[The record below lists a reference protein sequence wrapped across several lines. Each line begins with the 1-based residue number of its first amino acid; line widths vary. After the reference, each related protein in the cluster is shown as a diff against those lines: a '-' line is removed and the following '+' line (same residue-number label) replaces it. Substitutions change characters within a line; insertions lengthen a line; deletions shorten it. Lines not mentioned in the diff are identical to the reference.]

1 MQLDFKFH
9 HFPNQNRNVITETF
23 RFRFGKWW
31 NLKSIR
37 SAIQT
42 LFWALFSLHANEV
55 GFSSRMWKSL
65 PGGFSNL
72 EWAQNGRNVQII
84 ILKYWWVCD
93 TTIFVKQWYISGINI
108 VWIAV
113 WYSDLEIL
121 SVYGGVLWR
130 YVIVASSLDMAGE
143 EWGWEF
149 HPPVCLGL
157 DLCGWIHS
165 SISILKTKLF
175 DCILSAAV
183 ICLFYSDNIFQQD
196 NFSLSNFLLSLS
208 WIHTSLTSE
217 DFNYIR
223 QYYASWGWG
232 PLG

>member
-1 MQLDFKFH
+1 MPMRWDSHPGCGNPCLVVSLTWNEQKMEEMFK
-9 HFPNQNRNVITETF
+9 
-23 RFRFGKWW
+23 
-31 NLKSIR
+31 
-37 SAIQT
+37 
-42 LFWALFSLHANEV
+42 
-55 GFSSRMWKSL
+55 
-65 PGGFSNL
+65 
-72 EWAQNGRNVQII
+72 II

-93 TTIFVKQWYISGINI
+93 TTIVVKQWYIIGIDI
-108 VWIAV
+108 IWIAV

-143 EWGWEF
+143 GWGWEF

-223 QYYASWGWG
+223 QRVLCKLRMRHLGINCASTNYIPAIASHWF
-232 PLG
+232 LS

>member
-1 MQLDFKFH
+1 MPMRWDSHPGCGNPCLVVSLTWNEQKMEEMFK
-9 HFPNQNRNVITETF
+9 
-23 RFRFGKWW
+23 
-31 NLKSIR
+31 
-37 SAIQT
+37 
-42 LFWALFSLHANEV
+42 
-55 GFSSRMWKSL
+55 
-65 PGGFSNL
+65 
-72 EWAQNGRNVQII
+72 II

-93 TTIFVKQWYISGINI
+93 TTIVVKQWYIIGIDI
-108 VWIAV
+108 IWIAV

-157 DLCGWIHS
+157 DLCRWIHS

-196 NFSLSNFLLSLS
+196 NFFSLIFYFHFLEFTHP
-208 WIHTSLTSE
+208 WPVKILTISGRE
-217 DFNYIR
+217 
-223 QYYASWGWG
+223 YYASWGWG
-232 PLG
+232 TLG